1 MTTSPPCIRKR
12 GLMRRLLALGFL
24 LGLIGLVMPVLAA
37 ASADK
42 SAAKDALKELQE
54 FIGGWKGNGGLDKPR
69 PSPRDPVWSENISW
83 SWRFKGDDAWMSM
96 AIKDGKLFKSGE
108 LRYLPDKK
116 VYQLT
121 ATDLKDKKFVFEGT
135 IKSDVLTLTRVDADT
150 KETQQIQMNTAAEGD
165 RFVYR
170 VAHKGKDSTIWKK
183 DYMIGCTR
191 EGVSLGKVDKKNEC
205 VVSGGLGTMPIS
217 YKGETYYVC
226 CSGCADAFKEDPEKY
241 INEYKAKK
249 AGKKN

>member
-1 MTTSPPCIRKR
+1 MKR
-12 GLMRRLLALGFL
+12 FVALGFL
-24 LGLIGLVMPVLAA
+24 LGVIGLVVPALAA
-37 ASADK
+37 DSADK
-42 SAAKDALKELQE
+42 TAAKDALKELQE
-54 FIGGWKGNGGLDKPR
+54 FIGGWKGNGGPDKLR
-69 PSPRDPVWSENISW
+69 PGPRDTVWSETVSW

-96 AIKDGKLFKSGE
+96 NVKDGKLFKSGE
-108 LRYLPDKK
+108 LRFLPDKK

-121 ATDLKDKKFVFEGT
+121 AIDQKDKKLVFEGKL
-135 IKSDVLTLTRVDADT
+135 KSEVLTLERVDPDS
-150 KETQQIQMNTAAEGD
+150 KEVQQIKMNTAAEGD

-205 VVSGGLGTMPIS
+205 IVSGGLGTMPIS

-226 CSGCADAFKEDPEKY
+226 CSGCRDAFNENPEKY

-249 AGKKN
+249 AGKKK